1 MMLFFT
7 GFSRTAALFA
17 KKQIENM
24 DKRESQLKVFH
35 QMVGEAASILHDR
48 RQPITDIGKLLLEA
62 WKLKKE
68 LADSVSNP
76 AIDGLCSAALE
87 AGAVGVKLL
96 GAGGGG
102 FMLVIAA
109 PEHHERIR
117 QKLRSLIEVS
127 FKIGSSGSKIVV
139 YEEDEQHTQAADRL
153 AGTASSRE
161 PGKRPRR

>member
-1 MMLFFT
+1 
-7 GFSRTAALFA
+7 
-17 KKQIENM
+17 
-24 DKRESQLKVFH
+24 
-35 QMVGEAASILHDR
+35 
-48 RQPITDIGKLLLEA
+48 
-62 WKLKKE
+62 
-68 LADSVSNP
+68 
-76 AIDGLCSAALE
+76 LE